1 MCASAPARRNPSGEP
16 GVNSGPRTIYKGRII
31 QLDLESVT
39 LPNGSTMELEI
50 VRHPGGAAV
59 VALDAED
66 RVCLLRQFR
75 HIAGGWVWELPAGKL
90 DPGEGPF
97 STAKRELEEEAG
109 VQAGQWEE
117 IGSHISSPG
126 IFSEIIHL
134 YLARDLRPATQSH
147 EEHEVIE
154 VHWIPFEKAVD
165 MACTGEINDGKT
177 LIGLLRARLCL
188 DAANPAGSA

>member
-1 MCASAPARRNPSGEP
+1 
-16 GVNSGPRTIYKGRII
+16 VNSGPRTIYQGRII
-31 QLDLESVT
+31 TLDLETVT

-59 VALDAED
+59 VALDD
-66 RVCLLRQFR
+66 DGRVCLLRQYR

-97 STAKRELEEEAG
+97 STAQRELEEEAG
-109 VQAGQWEE
+109 VRAGQWKEL
-117 IGSHISSPG
+117 GRHISSPG

-154 VHWIPFEKAVD
+154 VHWIPFDEAVD
-165 MACTGEINDGKT
+165 MACRGEITDGKT
-177 LIGLLRARLCL
+177 LIGLMRTRLCL
-188 DAANPAGSA
+188 DAGESAKRP